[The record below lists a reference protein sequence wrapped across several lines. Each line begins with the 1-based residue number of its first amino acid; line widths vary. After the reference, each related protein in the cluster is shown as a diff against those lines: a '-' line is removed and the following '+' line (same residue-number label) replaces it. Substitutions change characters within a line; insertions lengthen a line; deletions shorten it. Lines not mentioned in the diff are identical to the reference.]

1 MKKNL
6 TKLIIAIAAFSLT
19 IAAVVGSI
27 TFSRSSE
34 YLQKE
39 IEFNVQNTTE
49 KYANRFSA
57 IFNHT
62 EGSVDSLT
70 AFVSVS
76 FDPEMLEQDP
86 GYMEEYK
93 ESLKGIIAETVSS
106 SSISLGLYVTFEPT
120 LTPND
125 DEVWYA
131 YKDGK
136 ATYIEADFESN
147 NRMFE
152 EPIPDDMAYFFE
164 PIKAG
169 KAAWTGPY
177 FDKDIQVHVL
187 SYSKAIY
194 AGDFFVGVAGADVTT
209 EDTTDLIQNMHPYEE
224 GFAFLLNENMDF
236 VIAPD
241 FVKGSHLKDM
251 IPYSY
256 DVASSKIQQQPS
268 GNLRLDINGK
278 RYITGF
284 ARLDNGWILGI
295 SQPLDQAF
303 TPFYNLNRVMLSLGV
318 IITLLVIIFS
328 IFFSI
333 YYSRPIDRR
342 QTTLEQQNR
351 EKDILLIYQSRQA
364 KIGEMMGNVAHQ
376 WKQPL
381 NTINLVLAN
390 IMDAYQYGDMD
401 KESLKKSIEKV
412 NAIIAN
418 MSGTINDFTG
428 FLKPPKDK
436 EAFDVHDSMAMAL
449 SLMEESLHK
458 ERIEVNYPREYPGTA
473 YGYANEFSHV
483 LFNIIGNAR
492 DAILAEDPHADGSI
506 SG

>member
-152 EPIPDDMAYFFE
+152 EPIPDDMAYFSNPSKPE
-164 PIKAG
+164 RLHGQGPISTRIFRSMSSPIPKPSMREIFLWG
-169 KAAWTGPY
+169 LPVPMLPQR
-177 FDKDIQVHVL
+177 IQP
-187 SYSKAIY
+187 
-194 AGDFFVGVAGADVTT
+194 T
-209 EDTTDLIQNMHPYEE
+209 
-224 GFAFLLNENMDF
+224 
-236 VIAPD
+236 
-241 FVKGSHLKDM
+241 
-251 IPYSY
+251 
-256 DVASSKIQQQPS
+256 
-268 GNLRLDINGK
+268 
-278 RYITGF
+278 
-284 ARLDNGWILGI
+284 
-295 SQPLDQAF
+295 
-303 TPFYNLNRVMLSLGV
+303 
-318 IITLLVIIFS
+318 
-328 IFFSI
+328 
-333 YYSRPIDRR
+333 
-342 QTTLEQQNR
+342 
-351 EKDILLIYQSRQA
+351 
-364 KIGEMMGNVAHQ
+364 
-376 WKQPL
+376 
-381 NTINLVLAN
+381 
-390 IMDAYQYGDMD
+390 
-401 KESLKKSIEKV
+401 
-412 NAIIAN
+412 
-418 MSGTINDFTG
+418 
-428 FLKPPKDK
+428 
-436 EAFDVHDSMAMAL
+436 
-449 SLMEESLHK
+449 
-458 ERIEVNYPREYPGTA
+458 
-473 YGYANEFSHV
+473 
-483 LFNIIGNAR
+483 
-492 DAILAEDPHADGSI
+492 
-506 SG
+506 